1 MNEIL
6 KQYGLET
13 NPYLETISFTD
24 EADWLRLRT
33 LGIGGS
39 DIGAIMGINKY
50 SSPYQVWKQKVL
62 GEKKDLS
69 DKLVVK
75 KGKDLESMIRGT
87 YVIPHFLELGYTV
100 KNMSHH
106 MIINKN
112 YPFLR
117 ANLDGIAISNKA
129 NATHENNIV
138 IEIKFVSEFA
148 DVNWNGEDY
157 CGVPAS
163 YYAQVQEYMLVTG
176 MKKAV
181 VCALFERTWTV
192 NYFEIPRDASF
203 QIQLLTAA
211 ETFYNVNMKGKV
223 KPPFTSI
230 DADKEDIEKV
240 VKTFD
245 EKKEFIKDDSLNEV
259 VATYLNIKNE
269 AKELKKVQDKLEAEI
284 VNAYT
289 ESRVPSSPLH
299 FVKVATVKSV
309 RLDSAKLKEEKPEL
323 YEQYCKET
331 ESSRITIK

>member
-13 NPYLETISFTD
+13 NPDLTTLGFTD

-62 GEKKDLS
+62 GEHKDLS

-87 YVIPHFLELGYTV
+87 YVIPHFQELGYTV
-100 KNMSHH
+100 KNLSHH

-117 ANLDGIAISNKA
+117 ANLDGVAISNKV
-129 NATHENNIV
+129 NATHEDNIV

-148 DVNWNGEDY
+148 DVNWYGEEFY
-157 CGVPAS
+157 GVPAS

-192 NYFEIPRDASF
+192 NYFEIPKDTSF
-203 QIQLLTAA
+203 QIQLLASA
-211 ETFYNVNMKGKV
+211 ETFYNVNMLGKV
-223 KPPFTSI
+223 KPPFTSV
-230 DADKEDIEKV
+230 DADKEDIEKI

-245 EKKEFIKDDSLNEV
+245 DTKTFIKDDSLNETI
-259 VATYLNIKNE
+259 ATYLNIKAE
-269 AKELKKVQDKLEAEI
+269 VKEREKVQKKLEAEI

-289 ESRVPSSPLH
+289 EGRVPSSPLH
-299 FVKVATVKSV
+299 SVKVTITKTT
-309 RLDSAKLKEEKPEL
+309 RLDTTKLKEEKPEI
-323 YEQYCKET
+323 YEQYCKES
-331 ESSRITIK
+331 ESTRTTIK